1 MPLVSPPTTPPNPTQ
16 LQHENGSS
24 LGKFITKANLLRNVF
39 PSNNIDLPSKDVN
52 SQKIDRDWHFLVFL
66 GSFENDTPVVT
77 KPLLEGLNPKSCP
90 KSPSETDLLLY
101 LGIHFD
107 QYSLFLFQK
116 KYWLKLEPIELLV
129 TLWYLVWKV

>member
-1 MPLVSPPTTPPNPTQ
+1 M
-16 LQHENGSS
+16 
-24 LGKFITKANLLRNVF
+24 
-39 PSNNIDLPSKDVN
+39 N

-107 QYSLFLFQK
+107 QYSLFLLQIFGK
-116 KYWLKLEPIELLV
+116 KVVLYF
-129 TLWYLVWKV
+129 